1 MVVIAGGA
9 LLSSASAADMT
20 WTGGA
25 GTDDRKFSSAGN
37 WSLNR
42 APAASDTLIFS
53 GTDGEALTLT
63 NDLTV
68 DVARLYFNGTTAYT
82 IAGGTTVFKG
92 DGNKGFYHNGS
103 KPLTVQGDIQANTM
117 LVFSNQ
123 SASNYYSNI
132 TVTGTIFTTTRVT
145 NWMVGGTLALGGIN
159 SGGNDVLI
167 AGPNYGATHPLAI
180 GQPLPVTVVGDITGK
195 SFFNAYG
202 GEVQYGEIRLTGSNN
217 LTGDTVLANAN
228 LVLDYTAATGADARK
243 LGSGNLI
250 FYNSGRLTLAS
261 GTTQETVNDMF
272 LGHGNYQF
280 GGGVTVIERASG
292 SATINVSGGIRR
304 TSFNSGGL
312 NDTVNATLSLSEDDI
327 IYTVNTSNTTGY
339 ANDNF
344 NGIIRPWVTV
354 GGEGGAGRDWAF
366 KENNYIKAFQ
376 DYNNLS
382 DEYTNV
388 LYADSAS
395 IDGDLTINS
404 LKLDSSSGDAQQ
416 DMLNLADNTLT
427 VKSGG
432 LMFVG
437 AKNYLIDSGTLRMG
451 QDNIDEFLIWQSGL
465 GELTI
470 NSDIVARS
478 ITKVGEGTLTLNGQF
493 SPQDISTATNGGI
506 ALEAGV
512 LKLGANWGDATAH
525 MLLMQYSGTLDM
537 NGHDLRVR
545 GVGGNAALT
554 ALTPSRITN
563 EAEPMSTLYI
573 TPFNGATDTTISGLT
588 VATISGNIHL
598 DISSGASTN
607 LALTA
612 WLANTHTGGVT
623 IHDNIAGMYGM
634 KIQNAGWFGTGTLT
648 LGGNA
653 GFYIEDA
660 SADTPGWDNFTNAMQ
675 IIGDN
680 NRIANTSNRALNFNN
695 TWSGSGELIVE
706 VTSGPVVGINADLS
720 DFSGTLRLRSGVNNT
735 QRILVG
741 SSYFSSTNTVTDWST
756 VDVVLDQVTNT
767 SYVRSWLQSEVVNQT
782 YKLGNLSAINNA
794 ADGSEGQGYNNQFI
808 LRSNVATG
816 TTTFEIGYLN
826 LSGTF
831 DGHIS
836 NWGNSNGGY
845 IGGGFNFLDNNPNDH
860 ITALTKVGSGTLTLT
875 NLNTYSG
882 TTTVSGGVLLV
893 SGSGSLSRTAG
904 INVNDSGA
912 FIYDSAVALD
922 RAVTVSEGGLFGGSG
937 DVSGVNLTLAKNAEL
952 TGGGVLSTGTLTLTQ
967 ALTLDDFTYQWDIA
981 TDDDYDLLNF
991 TGGLTTLDGSEYTV
1005 NVNALNGLDVLS
1017 DDKNWTILSGLQ
1029 AGNLGLWS
1037 LNQEAADAG
1046 FTLNLQGTNLLLNY
1060 SAVPEPSTWAL
1071 IVTGVALLA
1080 VLRSKKFAPRRH

>member
-25 GTDDRKFSSAGN
+25 GAADRKFSSAGN

-53 GTDGEALTLT
+53 GTDGATLELT

-92 DGNKGFYHNGS
+92 DGNKGFYHYGS
-103 KPLTVQGDIQANTM
+103 QPLTVQGDIQANTM

-132 TVTGTIFTTTRVT
+132 TVTGTIFTTARVT

-159 SGGNDVLI
+159 SGENDVLI
-167 AGPNYGATHPLAI
+167 AGPNYVATHPLAI

-243 LGSGNLI
+243 LGSGNLV
-250 FYNSGRLTLAS
+250 FYNSGRLTLDG
-261 GTTQETVNDMF
+261 GTTQETVNGMF

-292 SATINVSGGIRR
+292 SATINVSGGIQR

-312 NDTVNATLSLSEDDI
+312 NGTVNATLSLSEDGI
-327 IYTVNTSNTTGY
+327 IYTTNTSSGTGY

-354 GGEGGAGRDWAF
+354 GGEGDAGRDWAF
-366 KENNYIKAFQ
+366 KDTDNYIKAFKAY
-376 DYNNLS
+376 DT
-382 DEYTNV
+382 TNV
-388 LYADSAS
+388 LFA
-395 IDGDLTINS
+395 GGTNMTENTTINS
-404 LKLDSSSGDAQQ
+404 LKLDSSSGDAPQ
-416 DMLNLADNTLT
+416 DTLNLANYTLT
-427 VKSGG
+427 VQSGG

-437 AKNYLIDSGTLRMG
+437 AKDYVIASGTLRMG
-451 QDNIDEFLIWQSGL
+451 QDNIDEFLVWQSGL

-470 NSDIVARS
+470 SADLVARS
-478 ITKVGEGTLTLNGQF
+478 ITKVGEGTLTLSGQF
-493 SPQDISTATNGGI
+493 LPQDIPTATSGGI

-537 NGHDLRVR
+537 NGHDLLVK

-563 EAEPMSTLYI
+563 DAEAMSTLYI
-573 TPFNGATDTTISGLT
+573 APFNGASDTTISGLT
-588 VATISGNIHL
+588 VATISGNLHL
-598 DISSGASTN
+598 DISGGASTN

-706 VTSGPVVGINADLS
+706 VTSNQVVGINADLS
-720 DFSGTLRLRSGVNNT
+720 DFSGTLRLRSGVDNT
-735 QRILVG
+735 SRVLMG

-756 VDVVLDQVTNT
+756 VDVVLDKVTST

-782 YKLGNLSAINNA
+782 YKLGNLSVINNA
-794 ADGSEGQGYNNQFI
+794 ADGPEGNNQFI
-808 LRSNVATG
+808 LRSNVASG

-845 IGGGFNFLDNNPNDH
+845 TGGGFNFVDNNPTSY

-882 TTTVSGGVLLV
+882 TTTVSGGVLLI
-893 SGSGSLSRTAG
+893 SGTGVLTRTAG
-904 INVNDSGA
+904 VNVSTGGA

-922 RAVTVSEGGLFGGSG
+922 RAVNVSEGGLFGGSG
-937 DVSGVNLTLAKNAEL
+937 NVSGINLTLAQNAEL

-981 TDDDYDLLNF
+981 ADDDYDLLNF
-991 TGGLTTLDGSEYTV
+991 TSLTLSGDNYTV
-1005 NVNALNGLDVLS
+1005 NVNAINGLGVLS

-1037 LNQEAADAG
+1037 LNQDAADAG

-1080 VLRSKKFAPRRH
+1080 VLRSKKFAPRRHQGTKVC